1 MVQRLKNRYYALE
14 LGIQGVVLTTNTYC
28 KLSNEQPVNTW
39 SMTDGFEDPLK
50 KLVTVTRIKAS
61 ISGVT
66 AWRHK

>member
-14 LGIQGVVLTTNTYC
+14 LGIQVVVLTINTYC
-28 KLSNEQPVNTW
+28 KLSEEQQVNTW
-39 SMTDGFEDPLK
+39 SMTDGFEEQLK